1 MGVSLPRLPSTR
13 SLARR
18 VTLGTLLSSSWVLLL
33 RPPMFPRLQMSLVR
47 STRSQAVVF
56 VVHKTSATLG
66 PRQTS
71 FMIHLLKLLERPLA
85 LRSETKLIRHSI
97 HLWTAAVSTAPAST
111 APLPMVTATPMER
124 SPMVTPLS
132 ARTTQSFPEAS
143 NWLVCVGSGLAVLYF
158 MRIDA
163 LMIPLPRIPV
173 VKSSGDREDIS
184 LRLCD
189 AIAFHDYPV
198 VISLLWGT
206 PFLQ

>member
-1 MGVSLPRLPSTR
+1 MGPNTTLSSPTSSCQVVSLPRLPSTR

-97 HLWTAAVSTAPAST
+97 HSVNGSGINSSGINSSTANGNGYTNGKVANGNTTLGQNNP
-111 APLPMVTATPMER
+111 V
-124 SPMVTPLS
+124 LS
-132 ARTTQSFPEAS
+132 
-143 NWLVCVGSGLAVLYF
+143 GSV
-158 MRIDA
+158 
-163 LMIPLPRIPV
+163 
-173 VKSSGDREDIS
+173 
-184 LRLCD
+184 
-189 AIAFHDYPV
+189 
-198 VISLLWGT
+198 
-206 PFLQ
+206 